1 MKSFTGYKTKTK
13 GNREM
18 DKSNRRRK
26 VVIITDGDNI
36 ARQAAETA
44 AAQVG
49 GRCISRSAGNPT
61 PLSGDEIIDMIKQ
74 SPADPVVVM
83 VDDRGK
89 PGLGEGEKVIKS
101 LADSKDVE
109 ILGVIAVASN
119 TQDVEGVKVDC
130 SVDNNLNI
138 ISGPVD
144 KLGNPSGDGVVYGD
158 TLDILNIIK
167 VPIIVGVGD
176 PGKMNGRDDCV
187 LGAPVLTKALRVIMG
202 QE

>member
-26 VVIITDGDNI
+26 VVIITDGDNV

-89 PGLGEGEKVIKS
+89 PGLKGEAVINALQVKRYR
-101 LADSKDVE
+101 D
-109 ILGVIAVASN
+109 IGIIAVA
-119 TQDVEGVKVDC
+119 
-130 SVDNNLNI
+130 
-138 ISGPVD
+138 
-144 KLGNPSGDGVVYGD
+144 
-158 TLDILNIIK
+158 
-167 VPIIVGVGD
+167 
-176 PGKMNGRDDCV
+176 
-187 LGAPVLTKALRVIMG
+187 
-202 QE
+202 

>member
-1 MKSFTGYKTKTK
+1 
-13 GNREM
+13 M
-18 DKSNRRRK
+18 DRSKKRRK
-26 VVIITDGDNI
+26 VIIITDGDKI

-44 AAQVG
+44 AARVG

-61 PLSGDEIIDMIKQ
+61 PLSGDEIIDMIRQ

-89 PGLGEGEKVIKS
+89 PGLGEGEAVIQT
-101 LADSKDVE
+101 LAMSKDIE
-109 ILGVIAVASN
+109 IMGVIAVASN

-130 SVDNNLNI
+130 SVDNSLNI

-144 KLGNPSGDGVVYGD
+144 KQGNPAEGSVVYGD
-158 TLDILNIIK
+158 TLDILNRIK

-176 PGKMNGRDDCV
+176 PGKMDGRDDCV

>member
-1 MKSFTGYKTKTK
+1 MGKSKK
-13 GNREM
+13 
-18 DKSNRRRK
+18 RRK

-49 GRCISRSAGNPT
+49 GRCISRSVGK
-61 PLSGDEIIDMIKQ
+61 SGDEIIDMIKQ
-74 SPADPVVVM
+74 SPFDPVVVM

-89 PGLGEGEKVIKS
+89 PGLGEGEAVIKS
-101 LADSKDVE
+101 LAESKDIE
-109 ILGVIAVASN
+109 IMGVIAVASN

-130 SVDNNLNI
+130 SVDSSLNI

-144 KLGNPSGDGVVYGD
+144 KLGNPSGDSVVYGD
-158 TLDILNIIK
+158 TLDILNSIN

-176 PGKMNGRDDCV
+176 PGKMDGRDDCI

-202 QE
+202 QK